1 MGFSL
6 FFQGFSWSWEP
17 CRAPG
22 KGGSV
27 GKLLWGRKLEFFPS
41 QKVLKS
47 PQKLWDWGMW
57 KGRVGDPL
65 ELLFP
70 KSSVAREFCCPPWEF
85 CPLGILSP
93 FPLPPEP
100 SQPPNPIPSFQA
112 RNEAWNP
119 LFLAPKIPNP
129 PGNGRREGFHGIP
142 AEPGPGV
149 ALGASGATQ
158 AAIFI
163 PNLEFWPAPSPGNVF
178 PCSKASLFAHSQPFP
193 GFLGKKRSFLCTKI
207 GNFGVSMAEFRVLG
221 LFVPVGDS
229 KIPKVLEEQG
239 RKGPCHPFFR
249 DEFPKIP
256 NSQQVRAE

>member
-1 MGFSL
+1 MELGALQSSRKR
-6 FFQGFSWSWEP
+6 GE
-17 CRAPG
+17 CG
-22 KGGSV
+22 KTPLGSQI
-27 GKLLWGRKLEFFPS
+27 GI
-41 QKVLKS
+41 
-47 PQKLWDWGMW
+47 
-57 KGRVGDPL
+57 
-65 ELLFP
+65 FP
-70 KSSVAREFCCPPWEF
+70 KSKSPKISSKTLGLGDVEGQGIPWSCSSQNPVLPGNSAVPPGNSVPWEF
-85 CPLGILSP
+85 CPHSHSP
-93 FPLPPEP
+93 Q
-100 SQPPNPIPSFQA
+100 SPPNPIPSFQA

-129 PGNGRREGFHGIP
+129 PGNGRQEGFHGIP

-163 PNLEFWPAPSPGNVF
+163 PNLEFWPASSPGNVF

-193 GFLGKKRSFLCTKI
+193 GFLGKKMSFLCTKI
-207 GNFGVSMAEFRVLG
+207 GNFGVSMAEFQVLG

>member
-1 MGFSL
+1 MGFSW

-27 GKLLWGRKLEFFPS
+27 GKHLWGHKLEFFPS

-57 KGRVGDPL
+57 KGRGSPGVALPVLPGNSAVP
-65 ELLFP
+65 P
-70 KSSVAREFCCPPWEF
+70 GNSVPWEF
-85 CPLGILSP
+85 CPHSHSP
-93 FPLPPEP
+93 Q
-100 SQPPNPIPSFQA
+100 SPPNPIPSFQA

-129 PGNGRREGFHGIP
+129 PGNGRQEGFHGIP

-163 PNLEFWPAPSPGNVF
+163 PNLEFWPASSPGNVF

-207 GNFGVSMAEFRVLG
+207 GNFGVSMAEF
-221 LFVPVGDS
+221 
-229 KIPKVLEEQG
+229 
-239 RKGPCHPFFR
+239 
-249 DEFPKIP
+249 
-256 NSQQVRAE
+256 